1 MLAPSRIQTRRIL
14 TVAAVL
20 LGIGQTANAQEVS
33 SAPTGWSLR
42 LPTGALLATGDQR
55 NSVHDANLSALQ
67 ISHPVLPGISLT
79 GTFSWARSSDVAATD
94 TPKLDVFQSDLGLE
108 TRNHIWFASAPVSF
122 ATFAGAG
129 AGIRSYNY
137 RKLDID
143 ATHNTAGYVS
153 AGGEL
158 GIRRVA
164 VRIEARDYM
173 TGFKP
178 LTGAGKSVSRNDVV
192 IMAAFRFNR
201 RAAESR

>member
-14 TVAAVL
+14 TIAAVL
-20 LGIGQTANAQEVS
+20 LGIGRTVNAQEVG

-42 LPTGALLATGDQR
+42 LPSGAMIATGDQR
-55 NSVHDANLSALQ
+55 NSVHDAALSALQ
-67 ISHPVLPGISLT
+67 ISHPVLPGISVT
-79 GTFSWARSSDVAATD
+79 GTFSWARSSDVAAAG

-108 TRNHIWFASAPVSF
+108 TCNHLWFSSAAVSF
-122 ATFAGAG
+122 GTFAGAG
-129 AGIRSYNY
+129 AGVRSYNY
-137 RKLDID
+137 RKLDVD
-143 ATHNTAGYVS
+143 ATHNAAGYVS

-158 GIRRVA
+158 GIRRMA

-178 LTGAGKSVSRNDVV
+178 LTGHGESVSRNDVV

-201 RAAESR
+201 RAGESR